1 MLLLQNYRNMR
12 YAQRL
17 QAIYYI
23 ESNKIKFHPLWMVSE
38 GFMKGL
44 ACKPFSHSVL
54 KTNKIS
60 LRMNR

>member
-1 MLLLQNYRNMR
+1 MR